1 MKKSIHEIL
10 LANVYIVLYCHL
22 VVKVG
27 NTLIERDFPLFPLYS
42 SLCHRN
48 WSHNVLLRIKSFIAI
63 FR

>member
-1 MKKSIHEIL
+1 M
-10 LANVYIVLYCHL
+10 LYCHL

-27 NTLIERDFPLFPLYS
+27 NTLIERDFPLFPLDS